1 MYRRYD
7 EYCGDHNLY
16 ETLLSTGNGLFFVD
30 ISVKAVVDRD
40 DKHVAV
46 NSKADRNASVAGQGV
61 VCCGIGIFQK
71 IAEQRGK
78 LRIGETG
85 GWNRC
90 GRNVHPD
97 LIS

>member
-1 MYRRYD
+1 MRHFCRQVMV
-7 EYCGDHNLY
+7 
-16 ETLLSTGNGLFFVD
+16 SFFVD

-71 IAEQRGK
+71 IAEDRAELWLTQRERGRK
-78 LRIGETG
+78 LDADRKID
-85 GWNRC
+85 R
-90 GRNVHPD
+90 H
-97 LIS
+97 

>member
-1 MYRRYD
+1 MV
-7 EYCGDHNLY
+7 
-16 ETLLSTGNGLFFVD
+16 SFFVD

-85 GWNRC
+85 GIGVAEMSIR
-90 GRNVHPD
+90 
-97 LIS
+97 ISFS

>member
-1 MYRRYD
+1 MV
-7 EYCGDHNLY
+7 
-16 ETLLSTGNGLFFVD
+16 SFFVD

-71 IAEQRGK
+71 IAEQRGNSESERPVDGSGVAEMSI
-78 LRIGETG
+78 RI
-85 GWNRC
+85 
-90 GRNVHPD
+90 
-97 LIS
+97 SFS